1 MNSFYIYRADI
12 PAHQNVLVCFIA
24 SHGFNLVKFKAAI
37 KNAFEGSP
45 FSRELVIISAD
56 FNRTSILE
64 NLIDQPSEIQKL
76 KQSINNY
83 QTLNIHIALINSK
96 GTPSFEKKIEHNENR
111 VFSLPNN
118 FEKIIDH
125 GLIDILSRN
134 NLIMESSPNYHFV
147 KPSGKHSRKFM
158 KASNVMQ
165 RSAEISFLAVNLLK
179 HVNPKID
186 KIYTD
191 TAGIFPL
198 AYELISI
205 KRHFSD
211 DPCEFIDSFGTYKG
225 LESYT
230 FSGTENTLVL
240 ISASTSD
247 DLSNKLRIKS
257 GLEQAKIVSLFAS
270 TPQSKSA
277 ALVNL
282 TDFHVKYKLDS
293 FANFTSSSEHECE
306 MCIYEKSIPLSLS
319 NSQFVFEAPKSELYL
334 PIAKDSSALLKE
346 IISNYKDSKSFKCL
360 YDGLD
365 GKSSATPE
373 YFIDV
378 SMLVSKNANYQ
389 KKIKNYV
396 TRNFPLSADLIVH
409 ANDQGACDL
418 GNAIKKE
425 VKRLRKN
432 VTLSSIDEI
441 ETHAPK
447 LGIVV
452 VAGSIQSGKS
462 LLDISRKLRAF
473 DKLPISYV
481 VGFAKFNDW
490 AGYSKLKNDLC
501 FNNGN
506 PSLGSHQFNAIEEIM
521 LPINEHR
528 ITSWDREHEVIKLVK
543 QNAKLSKVSKN
554 LLNTRSLELRQATSS
569 TSQGLGD
576 RIFLKSPTGNDM
588 TLGKTFAFWNE
599 KDNNQTWKHQATVY
613 FTISSILQN
622 LRYSKNL
629 KDSAPLK
636 SGYILKQLDPLLF
649 DRFNEGIIQAS
660 VLRSAKPRELDYS
673 ADDASSKIIGTLIE
687 RMIENPEASTS
698 EALPEFLMAICSSK
712 LQIKK
717 DHIKNL
723 NSLKINSRQFPLTA
737 ALYEHAKA
745 LLFGNFDERNIPTR
759 DIPF

>member
-1 MNSFYIYRADI
+1 MNSFYLYRADI
-12 PAHQNVLVCFIA
+12 SPHQNILVCYIA
-24 SHGFNLVKFKAAI
+24 NYGFDLVKFKAVI
-37 KNAFEGSP
+37 KNAFDGSP
-45 FSRELVIISAD
+45 FSRELVIITAD
-56 FNRTSILE
+56 FNRATILE
-64 NLIDQPSEIQKL
+64 NFIEQPNEIKKL

-83 QTLNIHIALINSK
+83 QTLNLHLALINSK
-96 GTPSFEKKIEHNENR
+96 GAASFLEKIEDSANPL
-111 VFSLPNN
+111 FGLPKN
-118 FEKIIDH
+118 FERIIDH

-165 RSAEISFLAVNLLK
+165 RSAEISFLAMNLLK
-179 HVNPKID
+179 HVNSKID

-205 KRHFSD
+205 KRRFSD
-211 DPCEFIDSFGTYKG
+211 DLCEFIDSFGTYKG

-247 DLSNKLRIKS
+247 DLLNKLKTKS

-270 TPQSKSA
+270 TAKPTSP

-282 TDFHVKYKLDS
+282 TNFHIKYKLDL

-334 PIAKDSSALLKE
+334 PIAKDSTASLRGL
-346 IISNYKDSKSFKCL
+346 ISSYKDSKAFKCL

-365 GKSSATPE
+365 GKSNATPE

-378 SMLVSKNANYQ
+378 SKLIIKNSNYQ

-396 TRNFPLSADLIVH
+396 ARNFPLSADLIVH

-418 GNAIKKE
+418 ANAIKKE
-425 VKRLRKN
+425 VKRLGKN
-432 VTLSSIDEI
+432 VTISSVNEI
-441 ETHAPK
+441 ETRSPK
-447 LGIVV
+447 HGIVV
-452 VAGSIQSGKS
+452 VAGSIQTGKS

-501 FNNGN
+501 YNNGN

-528 ITSWDREHEVIKLVK
+528 VTSWDREHEVIKLVR
-543 QNAKLSKVSKN
+543 QNVKLSKRARS
-554 LLNTRSLELRQATSS
+554 LLNQRSLELRKATDS
-569 TSQGLGD
+569 TNQGLGD
-576 RIFLKSPTGNDM
+576 KIFLKSPTGNDM

-599 KDNNQTWKHQATVY
+599 KDNSQIWEHQATVY
-613 FTISSILQN
+613 FTISSVLQG
-622 LRYSKNL
+622 LRYTKNP
-629 KDSAPLK
+629 KDPAPLK
-636 SGYILKQLDPLLF
+636 GGYILKQLDPLLF

-673 ADDASSKIIGTLIE
+673 ADDVSSKIIGSLVE
-687 RMIENPEASTS
+687 RMVKNPDASTS
-698 EALPEFLMAICSSK
+698 EALPEFLLAICSSK

-717 DHIKNL
+717 DHIKSLSSL
-723 NSLKINSRQFPLTA
+723 NIDSKKFPLTA
-737 ALYEHAKA
+737 TLYDHAKA
-745 LLFGNFDERNIPTR
+745 LLFGNFDEGEELPEV
-759 DIPF
+759 IPF

>member
-12 PAHQNVLVCFIA
+12 PAHQNILVCFIA
-24 SHGFNLVKFKAAI
+24 SHGFDLVKFKAAI
-37 KNAFEGSP
+37 KNAFDGSP
-45 FSRELVIISAD
+45 FSRELVLISAD
-56 FNRTSILE
+56 FNRKEILE
-64 NLIDQPSEIQKL
+64 SLIDQPSEIKKL

-83 QTLNIHIALINSK
+83 QTLNLHLALIHSN
-96 GTPSFEKKIEHNENR
+96 GTPSFQEKIEDEGNLQ
-111 VFSLPNN
+111 FSLAKN
-118 FEKIIDH
+118 FDKLVDH
-125 GLIDILSRN
+125 GLIDILSKN
-134 NLIMESSPNYHFV
+134 NLVMESSPNYHFV

-179 HVNPKID
+179 HVNLKID

-205 KRHFSD
+205 KRRFSD
-211 DPCEFIDSFGTYKG
+211 DLCEFIDSFGTYKG

-230 FSGTENTLVL
+230 FAGTENTLVL

-247 DLSNKLRIKS
+247 DLFNKLKIKS
-257 GLEQAKIVSLFAS
+257 GLEQAKIVSLFGSNPNSIS
-270 TPQSKSA
+270 TTF
-277 ALVNL
+277 VNL
-282 TDFHVKYKLDS
+282 TEFYSKYKLDL

-334 PIAKDSSALLKE
+334 PIAKDSTAALRG
-346 IISNYKDSKSFKCL
+346 IISNYKDSRAFKCL

-365 GKSSATPE
+365 GKSNFAPE

-378 SMLVSKNANYQ
+378 SKLVSDNLNYQ
-389 KKIKNYV
+389 KKINNYV
-396 TRNFPLSADLIVH
+396 TRSFPLSADLIVH
-409 ANDQGACDL
+409 ANDQGAYDL
-418 GNAIKKE
+418 ATSIKKE
-425 VKRLRKN
+425 VKRLGKN
-432 VTLSSIDEI
+432 ISISSIDEI
-441 ETHAPK
+441 EACSPK

-452 VAGSIQSGKS
+452 VAGSIQTGKS
-462 LLDISRKLRAF
+462 LLDISRKLRTF
-473 DKLPISYV
+473 DQLPISYV

-490 AGYSKLKNDLC
+490 AGYTKLKNDLC
-501 FNNGN
+501 YNNGN

-528 ITSWDREHEVIKLVK
+528 TTSWDREHEVIKLAQ
-543 QNAKLSKVSKN
+543 QNIKLSNDARN
-554 LLNTRSLELRQATSS
+554 LLNQRSLDLRQATDSEN
-569 TSQGLGD
+569 QGIGTN
-576 RIFLKSPTGNDM
+576 IFLQSPTKNDM
-588 TLGKTFAFWNE
+588 KLGKTFAFWND
-599 KDNNQTWKHQATVY
+599 KDNSQVWEHQATVY
-613 FTISSILQN
+613 FTISSILQG
-622 LRYSKNL
+622 LRYSKNP
-629 KDSAPLK
+629 KDPAPLK

-687 RMIENPEASTS
+687 RMVEKPDASTS
-698 EALPEFLMAICSSK
+698 EALPEFLLAICSSK

-723 NSLKINSRQFPLTA
+723 SVLNINSEKYPLTA
-737 ALYEHAKA
+737 ALYDQAKA
-745 LLFGNFDERNIPTR
+745 LLFGNVKGNKIPNE